1 MKSYGRKK
9 QFVGDFR
16 DLEVYRKALIFSNKI
31 YRIIEKFPA
40 YERNNLSDQMR
51 RSSTSIYANTSEGNS
66 NYYYRKEIDRLNTAL
81 GSTAE
86 TRSYLD
92 FCIMQKYITREE
104 YEKLDGEAEEI
115 FRMLIAMINRI
126 EKILKGEAS

>member
-1 MKSYGRKK
+1 MAEKK
-9 QFVGDFR
+9 QSIGDFR
-16 DLEVYRKALIFSNKI
+16 ELEVYKKALIFSNKI
-31 YRIIEKFPA
+31 YNIIEKFPS

>member
-1 MKSYGRKK
+1 MAEKK
-9 QFVGDFR
+9 PFINDVRGLD
-16 DLEVYRKALIFSNKI
+16 VYRKALVFSNKI
-31 YRIIEKFPA
+31 YKIIERLPA

-51 RSSTSIYANTSEGNS
+51 RSSTSIYANISEGNS

-92 FCIMQKYITREE
+92 FCIMQKYISRLT
-104 YEKLDGEAEEI
+104 YESLDKDAEEI
-115 FRMLIAMINRI
+115 FKMLIAMINRI